1 MNWNNTQ
8 FDGYW
13 PITVRAAREVGNILK
28 YLGYDEPLEAS
39 LRLLHVAAKALVELG
54 TAVGKSE
61 GCFG

>member
-28 YLGYDEPLEAS
+28 YVGITEPLEA
-39 LRLLHVAAKALVELG
+39 RYAYYM
-54 TAVGKSE
+54 
-61 GCFG
+61 